1 MNRAISILL
10 VALIM
15 TVSVKANKQPNI
27 VLIISDDQAWTD
39 YSFMGHKTIETP
51 NIDRLSK
58 ESLLF
63 KRGYVP
69 TSLCC
74 PSLASIITGL
84 YPHQTKITGNE
95 PPVPVGGKSSKL
107 YINQVQECVSFIDNL
122 PTLPRLLAKQG
133 YISHQSGKWWQG
145 HYSRGGFT
153 HGMTH
158 GDPKRGGRHGD

>member
-10 VALIM
+10 VALIL

-95 PPVPVGGKSSKL
+95 PPVPVGGRAVN
-107 YINQVQECVSFIDNL
+107 YILIRFRNAYLSLIIYQHCLDYLPNKVISATNQENGGKVTIQEEDL
-122 PTLPRLLAKQG
+122 P
-133 YISHQSGKWWQG
+133 
-145 HYSRGGFT
+145 
-153 HGMTH
+153 ME
-158 GDPKRGGRHGD
+158 